1 MEVFFKLKL
10 CYYIIKVLFFNRE
23 VLLLESI
30 DVAKIAIK
38 MSLSSRAEEAEL
50 KNIYAKKNVKVA
62 AVDFGGDL
70 ISSIKKII
78 ERSVVAAKREGV
90 IEEGVHV
97 LEGAVI
103 GATRE
108 AISQIMQK
116 AMGLNVGG
124 KIGIARCG
132 EHISVAMF
140 FGVGLL
146 NLNEVAIGLGHRSIP
161 LNLK

>member
-1 MEVFFKLKL
+1 MLL
-10 CYYIIKVLFFNRE
+10 YNKVLFFNGE

-70 ISSIKKII
+70 VSSIKKII
-78 ERSVVAAKREGV
+78 ERAVVAAKREGV
-90 IEEGVHV
+90 IEEGIHV

-108 AISQIMQK
+108 AISQVMQK